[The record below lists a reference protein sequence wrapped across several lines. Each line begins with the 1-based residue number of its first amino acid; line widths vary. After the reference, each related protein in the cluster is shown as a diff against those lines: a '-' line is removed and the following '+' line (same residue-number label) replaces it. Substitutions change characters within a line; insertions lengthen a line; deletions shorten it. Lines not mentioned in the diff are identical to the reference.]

1 LHREIDMH
9 QIANM
14 SDANGGRAQLQ
25 GRINDV
31 DLRCGDAFT
40 VADLWVSEITP
51 FTMLLG
57 RPWQRGNLVSID
69 EHKEGTYLIFKDQ
82 DTRLPR
88 FELLAVP
95 HDGSFEEDG
104 WPASHYQTFF
114 LNKQILS
121 LENEKEIFVPN
132 FRNQAPCCGSASVE
146 HDWRGS
152 ENGMSRWRPRKTEC
166 QED

>member
-1 LHREIDMH
+1 LNIVRTDIAKSYLHREIDMH

-31 DLRCGDAFT
+31 ELRCGDALT
-40 VADLWVSEITP
+40 VADLWVSEIAP

-69 EHKEGTYLIFKDQ
+69 EREEGTYLIFKDRE
-82 DTRLPR
+82 TRLPR

-95 HDGSFEEDG
+95 HDGSLEEEG
-104 WPASHYQTFF
+104 WPASHYQTFTC
-114 LNKQILS
+114 LNKQVLN
-121 LENEKEIFVPN
+121 LENGKESLVPN
-132 FRNQAPCCGSASVE
+132 Y
-146 HDWRGS
+146 
-152 ENGMSRWRPRKTEC
+152 
-166 QED
+166 